1 MHAQISTHCT
11 NLLLQWLKLISAIE
25 NLISMFHW
33 QLTHLNENRAGAKRA
48 VINSRPLMLER
59 CQLLKFDQTNSE
71 AVIEWLLHKSYNIHV
86 WLTWDIM
93 KNLLLFSNTYVLY
106 ENGKKNSSW
115 YLTFPNICNAQKHL
129 LCMNYAVLRLITM
142 ISSLKKAIIKVST
155 NFNICHAF
163 LIATFTTNNFTDW
176 ESP

>member
-1 MHAQISTHCT
+1 MHAQISTHST
-11 NLLLQWLKLISAIE
+11 NLLLHWLKLISAIE

-33 QLTHLNENRAGAKRA
+33 QLTHLNENRAAAKRA

-59 CQLLKFDQTNSE
+59 CQLLKFDQTNSG

-93 KNLLLFSNTYVLY
+93 KIIIFYYYFRTRKFVWKW
-106 ENGKKNSSW
+106 KKKSSW
-115 YLTFPNICNAQKHL
+115 YLTFPNFCNAQKHL

-142 ISSLKKAIIKVST
+142 ISSLRKAIIKVST

-163 LIATFTTNNFTDW
+163 LIATFTTNNFTD
-176 ESP
+176 